1 MFEAKALLKAQQT
14 LFTFPENLQSV
25 RYQNQIGPATAS
37 DAASGVQEKHSKLPA
52 FVPASQATRLE
63 ILEINIEY

>member
-14 LFTFPENLQSV
+14 LLTFLENLQSV
-25 RYQNQIGPATAS
+25 QHQDQIGPATAS
-37 DAASGVQEKHSKLPA
+37 AAASGIQEKHSKLPA